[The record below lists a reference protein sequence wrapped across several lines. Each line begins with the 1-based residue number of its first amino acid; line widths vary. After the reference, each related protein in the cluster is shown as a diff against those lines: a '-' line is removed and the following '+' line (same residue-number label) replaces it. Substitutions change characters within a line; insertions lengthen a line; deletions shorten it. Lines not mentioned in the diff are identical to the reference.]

1 MREVLRGT
9 GFLLH
14 VPGIMALLSMPVAWW
29 ADERWGL
36 VGLGWTAGLALFGGQ
51 GLVWMGRH
59 AGAFQRYQSMQ
70 IAAISWLLIALLGAL
85 PFIASARLAPDG
97 SATALALAVFQFPV
111 YAIFESVSGF
121 TSTGLTVVATASEL
135 PAHIQWWR
143 SFSEWVGG
151 IGVILLLIAVLPA
164 DRGALNLYFSEAR
177 EEKILPT
184 VKSTV
189 RAIWVIYLGYTIA
202 GIGLLWLAGEPLWR
216 AINHGMTAI
225 ATGGFSITDD
235 SLMQASGGVQLA
247 YIPVMLAGAVSFL
260 VHYRLIVER
269 RPLPSVWRTDEL
281 RLLVWLTVG
290 GLVLLWLERW
300 LAMGDWGGVSTAFLW
315 VSALTTAG
323 FTSVD
328 LASWGDAALLLVLVA
343 VITGGM
349 AGSTSG
355 GIKLLRVNVLLRDLL
370 GQLRELRASPHEVVI
385 LPHDGERVTPG
396 QFARLG
402 RIAARLVGI
411 FMLLWLLGVFLVL
424 HTLPEEA
431 RLAHVFFDTASALFN
446 SGLSTGIAGPD
457 MPWATAGLMSL
468 LMLLGRLE
476 IFPLLVLAAWALA
489 R

>member
-14 VPGIMALLSMPVAWW
+14 VPGVMALLSMPIAWG

-36 VGLGWTAGLALFGGQ
+36 MSLGWTAGLALLIGQ
-51 GLVWMGRH
+51 GLVWLGRG

-70 IAAISWLLIALLGAL
+70 IAAVSWLLIALLGAL
-85 PFIASARLAPDG
+85 PFILSARLAPDG
-97 SATALALAVFQFPV
+97 SATALALVVFQQPIH
-111 YAIFESVSGF
+111 AIFESVSGF

-164 DRGALNLYFSEAR
+164 ERGALNLYFSEAR

-189 RAIWVIYLGYTIA
+189 RTIWVIYLGYTLA
-202 GIGLLWLAGEPLWR
+202 GIGLLWFAGEPLWR
-216 AINHGMTAI
+216 AVNHGMTAI
-225 ATGGFSITDD
+225 STGGFSITDD
-235 SLMQASGGVQLA
+235 SLISASSTVQLA

-269 RPLPSVWRTDEL
+269 RHTPGVWRTDEL

-290 GLVLLWLERW
+290 GLAVLWLERW
-300 LAMGDWGGVSTAFLW
+300 LAVGDWGGVSTAFLW

-328 LASWGDAALLLVLVA
+328 LAGWGDAALLLVLVA
-343 VITGGM
+343 VIMGGM

-370 GQLRELRASPHEVVI
+370 GQLSELRASPHQVVM
-385 LPHDGERVTPG
+385 LSHDGDRVTPG
-396 QFARLG
+396 QLARLG

-424 HTLPEEA
+424 HTLPEEV

-446 SGLSTGIAGPD
+446 SGLSTGVAGPE
-457 MPWATAGLMSL
+457 MPATTAGLMSL

-476 IFPLLVLAAWALA
+476 IFPLLVLAAWSLG